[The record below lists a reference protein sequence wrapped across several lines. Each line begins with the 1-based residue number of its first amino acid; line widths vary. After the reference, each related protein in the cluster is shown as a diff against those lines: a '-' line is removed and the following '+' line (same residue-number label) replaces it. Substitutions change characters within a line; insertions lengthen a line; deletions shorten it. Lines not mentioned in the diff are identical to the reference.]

1 MFDPVA
7 GGINYQE
14 QIAERL
20 FARVKELGV
29 SLVGLGGLL
38 GGLMKTV
45 LETALEAEMTER
57 LGCERHLVID
67 SENAC
72 NGTWSRTV
80 FTGVGAV
87 QVEVP
92 RDRDGL
98 FRPKIVRKRQRWLE
112 GIDEIVLLL
121 SACGLMTGEVAA
133 HLDEVYGALV
143 SRDTISKITDKLIE
157 EMTEWFNRLL
167 ECVYPVVFIDVIV
180 VKVRD
185 GQVCNKRF

>member
-1 MFDPVA
+1 MF
-7 GGINYQE
+7 
-14 QIAERL
+14 
-20 FARVKELGV
+20 
-29 SLVGLGGLL
+29 
-38 GGLMKTV
+38 
-45 LETALEAEMTER
+45 TE
-57 LGCERHLVID
+57 
-67 SENAC
+67 
-72 NGTWSRTV
+72 
-80 FTGVGAV
+80 VGAV

-92 RDRDGL
+92 RDRGGL